1 MRLSIGPRTR
11 QLVETALDEDAASM
25 DPSAAVFDDDD
36 WSVGRLV
43 AKQPLVVCGHTVAAL
58 VFEHV
63 DADIDYTPEIDDGTR
78 VEDREVIGTVAGSTG
93 AILRAERTALNFL
106 QRLSGIA
113 TKTARFVDALDDPET
128 DIVDT
133 RKTLPGYR
141 HLDKYAVRCGGGKNH
156 RYNLA
161 GGIIVKDN
169 HIAAAGSIGEA
180 TRRVREEAPHTLN
193 IEVEVESLDG
203 LEEALEAG
211 ADIVLL
217 DNMSTDTM
225 ARGVEIVRSRVG
237 DDVLLEAS
245 GEVTLERLPELG
257 GLGLDFISSGALTHS
272 VSAADMSLQFE

>member
-25 DPSAAVFDDDD
+25 DPSAAVFSDDDR
-36 WSVGRLV
+36 SVGRLV
-43 AKQPLVVCGHTVAAL
+43 AKQPLVVCGHAVAAL

-63 DADIDYTPEIDDGTR
+63 DREIDYTPELDDGVR
-78 VEDREVIGTVAGSTG
+78 VDNREVLGTVAGPTG
-93 AILRAERTALNFL
+93 AILRAERTALNFM

-169 HIAAAGSIGEA
+169 HIAAAGSIAEA
-180 TRRVREEAPHTLN
+180 IRRVRQEAPHTLN
-193 IEVEVESLDG
+193 IEVEVESLEG
-203 LEEALEAG
+203 LEEALEAE
-211 ADIVLL
+211 ADIVML

-225 ARGVEIVRSRVG
+225 ARAVELVRDRVG

-245 GEVTLERLPELG
+245 GNVTLERLPELG

-272 VSAADMSLQFE
+272 VSAADISLQFE